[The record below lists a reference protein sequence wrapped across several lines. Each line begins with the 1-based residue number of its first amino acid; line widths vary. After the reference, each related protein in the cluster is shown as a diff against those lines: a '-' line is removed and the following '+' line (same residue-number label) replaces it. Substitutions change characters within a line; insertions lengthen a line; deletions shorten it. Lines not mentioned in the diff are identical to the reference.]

1 LREIRY
7 LLDTSV
13 YSQRLKKNPNENVI
27 RWWKDQGDACI
38 SISAFCEGELLYGL
52 NKRKSERL
60 WIEYHRFLENRLI
73 VLPVDKSVSEIY
85 GTLRVENEG
94 YGRSLGDMDL
104 FIAATALHHQ
114 LQLATLNV
122 KHFAGIPGL
131 RLVEFG

>member
-1 LREIRY
+1 MREIRY

-27 RWWKDQGDACI
+27 RWWKDQGD
-38 SISAFCEGELLYGL
+38 
-52 NKRKSERL
+52 
-60 WIEYHRFLENRLI
+60 
-73 VLPVDKSVSEIY
+73 
-85 GTLRVENEG
+85 
-94 YGRSLGDMDL
+94 GRSLGDMDL
-104 FIAATALHHQ
+104 FIASTALHHQ